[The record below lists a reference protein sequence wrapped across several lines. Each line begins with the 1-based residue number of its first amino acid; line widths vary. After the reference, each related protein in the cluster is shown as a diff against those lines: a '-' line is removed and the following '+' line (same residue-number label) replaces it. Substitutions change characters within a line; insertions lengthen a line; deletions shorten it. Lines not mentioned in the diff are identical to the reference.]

1 MNLFEDLRNKIGKSV
16 AETSHASKRMIEL
29 SKLNYKRKEKKR
41 EADQIAEEIG
51 WIAFTEWEKEQ
62 NVSINKALKSGL
74 ERLQFV
80 QREMKSIDME
90 IEKVKNENKF
100 SYSDGLSPVGHQTT
114 PFSEPSSLLI
124 YLCPYCAHQV
134 GEDDRQCRNCQK
146 NYY

>member
-16 AETSHASKRMIEL
+16 TETSNASKRMIEL

-51 WIAFTEWEKEQ
+51 WITFTEWEKEQ
-62 NVSINKALKSGL
+62 NISINKALKGAL
-74 ERLQFV
+74 DRLQFI
-80 QREMKSIDME
+80 QKELNGIDQE

-100 SYSDGLSPVGHQTT
+100 SYVDN
-114 PFSEPSSLLI
+114 FSSSAHSTEPSSLLI

-134 GEDDRQCRNCQK
+134 EEDDRQCKNCQK
-146 NYY
+146 RYY